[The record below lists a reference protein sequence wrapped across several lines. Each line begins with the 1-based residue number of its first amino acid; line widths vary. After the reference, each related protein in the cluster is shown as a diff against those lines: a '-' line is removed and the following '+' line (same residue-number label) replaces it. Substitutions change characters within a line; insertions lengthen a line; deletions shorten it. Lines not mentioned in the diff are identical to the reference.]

1 MAKNLTLMLERLLGH
16 TPWAPTMS
24 VRQAKDAYADHR
36 ASRGLPRRYA
46 PLLTAPDANP
56 KLDKSIIPTYGLSL
70 APANLSG
77 YNVCPWSTPMCRS
90 GCLNT
95 AGRGDMEPVQ
105 DGRIVK
111 TQFFAENPIAFLV
124 LTEHE
129 IRLAVKRHGRILMRL
144 NVYSDLRWERFAPW
158 LFDIDGVD
166 WYDYTKSY
174 ARAFESA
181 DWQPNYVLTASAHE
195 RTTPIQIMAL
205 RAAGVSVAKV
215 FTRIPSQGVVN
226 GDLTDDR
233 YHEPKGVLVALKAKG
248 KMRKN
253 PAAYAGFVTING

>member
-1 MAKNLTLMLERLLGH
+1 MAKNLTLMLERTTWA
-16 TPWAPTMS
+16 TPIPL
-24 VRQAKDAYADHR
+24 RQAKDEYAAWR
-36 ASRGLPRRYA
+36 AARGRVAAA
-46 PLLTAPDANP
+46 PQLLTWPAANA
-56 KLDKSIIPTYGLSL
+56 KLAKSATPSYGLSL

-95 AGRGDMEPVQ
+95 AGRGEQGSVQ
-105 DGRIVK
+105 RGRILK
-111 TQFFAENPIAFLV
+111 TQFLAENPTAFFV
-124 LTEHE
+124 LLEHE

-158 LFDIDGVD
+158 LFDIEGVD

-181 DWQPNYVLTASAHE
+181 DWSPNYVLTASAHE

-205 RAAGVSVAKV
+205 RAAGVSVAQV
-215 FTRIPSQGVVN
+215 FTRIPSRGVVN